1 MDNRRYDA
9 YGNEFEISKSD
20 FQLTQVDKKIHDKKF
35 ETKATTFG
43 KDALKR
49 FCKNKSSV
57 VAAFIIGLLMLL
69 SFILPVVTP
78 YNIDPSNPNIKELK
92 MLPKVFEYKPTGIKD
107 TDLANNPNNW
117 KTKWNGTQIITN
129 VQYDVDKELPFIMGT
144 ATNPDGSTKESKV
157 YYSKDAVKEIDYY
170 GYYTNSAAK
179 NSAGGVY
186 ILKTSSLTDTKD
198 KNAKNFVELSVN
210 QTLNFTDSENF
221 TVDLVLASENYS
233 LQEDFKEIGAKF
245 KGNYRVYIR
254 YVEYPDDPKFV
265 KPNSKHIHSFDKTGK
280 CDCKA
285 QKHELVLRDWAK
297 TYEQLTV
304 NVSELMKENNISE
317 IQDGQ
322 VVIELKTHQTGITYL
337 PIVSLMLSTDSEEI
351 INLPGHGEYAKK
363 DILKLM
369 SMTNDAT
376 SKEYDDAAQ
385 KLRYAKLN
393 TGVFP
398 IQYWRTN
405 GDKSVYRAYV
415 YLCDFLLDTY
425 ENTYGVKETL
435 DVTVAK
441 MEEYKNNGWCNYQYF
456 QDAEGNWQYTFEIL
470 DPEKCPVKEVKNV
483 TFAMVEVSKNGVT
496 EKVLS
501 QQLTCDVLMYR
512 YLGYDSMPKYLL
524 GTDDRGFDIIVYSF
538 NGLKKSFL
546 ISIIVSAIC
555 LSFGLVWGSISG
567 YFGGNVDLFM
577 ERFCEILSGVPSTVV
592 ITLVVLLMG
601 DTIFT
606 FGLAL
611 CMTGWLGIAG
621 RTRTQFYRFKGREYI
636 LASRTL
642 GSSDMRLIFK
652 HILPNSLGTIVTS
665 SVLSIPSVIF
675 SEASL
680 SYLGI
685 LKGSNSFGSVLS
697 HNQQYI
703 ATRPMLIVFPAI
715 IISLIMISFNLFGNG
730 LRDAL
735 NPSLKGSE

>member
-1 MDNRRYDA
+1 MENKRYDA
-9 YGNEFEISKSD
+9 YGNEFQLSEND
-20 FQLTQVDKKIHDKKF
+20 FNFTQSDKKIHDKKF

-57 VAAFIIGLLMLL
+57 VAFFIIMLLMLL
-69 SFILPVVTP
+69 SFLLPVVTP
-78 YNIDPSNPNIKELK
+78 YNIDTNNPNVKELK
-92 MLPKVFEYKPTGIKD
+92 MLPKLFEYKPTGNVD
-107 TDLANNPNNW
+107 TNPLNTEDDW
-117 KTKWNGTQIITN
+117 KTFWNGTQILTN
-129 VQYDVDKELPFIMGT
+129 VQYDPELKLPYNTDQNGER
-144 ATNPDGSTKESKV
+144 K
-157 YYSKDAVKEIDYY
+157 YYSKDVVKELDYY
-170 GYYTNSAAK
+170 EHHVNDTAKGSVGGYYIFRTVSN
-179 NSAGGVY
+179 
-186 ILKTSSLTDTKD
+186 KTGKIELTIFQALDYSD
-198 KNAKNFVELSVN
+198 F
-210 QTLNFTDSENF
+210 ENF
-221 TVDLVLASENYS
+221 TLELNLNDTNLHNND
-233 LQEDFKEIGAKF
+233 DFKELNADQLGT
-245 KGNYRVYIR
+245 YRIIVKH
-254 YVEYPDDPKFV
+254 VEGKETKEFV
-265 KPNSKHIHSFDKTGK
+265 LKDWSNDHSD
-280 CDCKA
+280 
-285 QKHELVLRDWAK
+285 
-297 TYEQLTV
+297 YTV
-304 NVSELMKENNISE
+304 NISE
-317 IQDGQ
+317 AMKANSLSEIKQAQIVIQVQNLEEGFGYLA
-322 VVIELKTHQTGITYL
+322 IESLYLK
-337 PIVSLMLSTDSEEI
+337 SDSNETVTIEKM
-351 INLPGHGEYAKK
+351 GDYSKK
-363 DILKLM
+363 DVLNMM
-369 SMTNDAT
+369 SMTNEPFSDT
-376 SKEYDDAAQ
+376 YDDAAQ

-393 TGVFP
+393 TGVYP
-398 IQYWRTN
+398 IQYWRTTAKTN
-405 GDKSVYRAYV
+405 KIYQAYV

-425 ENTYGVKETL
+425 ENTYGVRQTQ
-435 DVTVAK
+435 DVTEAVLEQYEK
-441 MEEYKNNGWCNYQYF
+441 NGWCKYDYWKDENGVY
-456 QDAEGNWQYTFEIL
+456 QYTFEIL
-470 DPEKCPVKEVKNV
+470 DPEKCPVVGEIDVQFSEFV
-483 TFAMVEVSKNGVT
+483 TTKNGEEVT
-496 EKVLS
+496 IIS
-501 QQLTCDVLMYR
+501 QQITSNVVMYKF
-512 YLGYDSMPKYLL
+512 LGYDHAPKYLL

-546 ISIIVSAIC
+546 IAIIVSAIC

-592 ITLVVLLMG
+592 ITLVVLLLG
-601 DTIFT
+601 DTILT

-642 GSSDMRLIFK
+642 GSSDMRLIFR

-675 SEASL
+675 SESSL

-697 HNQQYI
+697 HNQTFI

>member
-1 MDNRRYDA
+1 MDNKRYDA
-9 YGNEFEISKSD
+9 YGNEFEISQSD
-20 FQLTQVDKKIHDKKF
+20 FELTQVDKKIHDKKF

-57 VAAFIIGLLMLL
+57 VAAIIIGLLMLL
-69 SFILPVVTP
+69 SFILPVVSP
-78 YNIDPSNPNIKELK
+78 YNIDPSNPNIKETK
-92 MLPKVFEYKPTGIKD
+92 MLPKIFEYKPTGVLD
-107 TDLANNPNNW
+107 HDVANNPNDW
-117 KTKWNGTQIITN
+117 KVKWRGAEIITE
-129 VQYDVDKELPFIMGT
+129 VRYDPDVKLPFNMT
-144 ATNPDGSTKESKV
+144 ATGEKN
-157 YYSKDAVKEIDYY
+157 YYSKYAVKDLDYY
-170 GYYTNSAAK
+170 GYYTNSSAK
-179 NSAGGVY
+179 GSYGGIY
-186 ILKTSSLTDTKD
+186 ILKNTKKGNNQKVNLIIYQELDYTDD
-198 KNAKNFVELSVN
+198 
-210 QTLNFTDSENF
+210 ENF
-221 TVDLVLASENYS
+221 TLDLKFADDVSPKN
-233 LQEDFKEIGAKF
+233 EDFKELYATIQGDFRVVF
-245 KGNYRVYIR
+245 KYQDNNGN
-254 YVEYPDDPKFV
+254 EKQLEL
-265 KPNSKHIHSFDKTGK
+265 KPMNNDYTDLNI
-280 CDCKA
+280 
-285 QKHELVLRDWAK
+285 
-297 TYEQLTV
+297 
-304 NVSELMKENNISE
+304 NISELMAEKGISVAKK
-317 IQDGQ
+317 GQ
-322 VVIELKTHQTGITYL
+322 IVIELNSNSKGNTYL
-337 PIVSLMLSTDSEEI
+337 PIESLFLTSDSEEI
-351 INLPGHGEYAKK
+351 VTIEKQGTYSKQE
-363 DILKLM
+363 ILKMM
-369 SMTNDAT
+369 SMTNDGT
-376 SKEYDDAAQ
+376 DVQYDDAAQ
-385 KLRYAKLN
+385 KLRYGKLE
-393 TGVFP
+393 TGVYP
-398 IQYWRTN
+398 IAYWRTN
-405 GDKSVYRAYV
+405 AEKAVYRAYV
-415 YLCDFLLDTY
+415 YLCDFVLDTY
-425 ENTYGVKETL
+425 ENTYGTKETL
-435 DVTVAK
+435 DITLAK
-441 MEEYKNNGWCNYQYF
+441 ITEYEANGWCDYNYY
-456 QDAEGNWQYTFEIL
+456 QDAEGKWQYDFKVL
-470 DPEKCPVKEVKNV
+470 DAEKCPVESVKKV
-483 TFAMVEVSKNGVT
+483 DFAVVEVTRDGQIV
-496 EKVLS
+496 EVLS
-501 QQLTCDVLMYR
+501 QQLTCDVTMYK
-512 YLGYDSMPKYLL
+512 YLGYESMPKYLL

-592 ITLVVLLMG
+592 ITLVVLLLG
-601 DTIFT
+601 DTIVT

-685 LKGSNSFGSVLS
+685 LKGSNSFGTVLS

-703 ATRPMLIVFPAI
+703 STRPMLIVFPAI